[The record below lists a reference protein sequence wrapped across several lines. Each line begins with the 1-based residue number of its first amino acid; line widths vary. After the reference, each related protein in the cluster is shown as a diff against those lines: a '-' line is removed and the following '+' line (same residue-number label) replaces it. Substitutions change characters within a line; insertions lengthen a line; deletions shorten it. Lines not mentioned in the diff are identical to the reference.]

1 MSEGNAQA
9 GNAIRNIRNHLSA
22 DPSAK
27 IVVVTHAGGVKFL
40 LDGALDGNG
49 APFEAAVQELKGKGV
64 DFRVCRFT
72 LERNKID
79 PSKVIPEARWCR
91 PGSPKCPGCSSRKAS
106 PTCVLRDSAQR
117 RSAKSSVC
125 AIPVARSSEEKRSM
139 RAKRVAIAALAAAAL
154 GAPIVFGQSTADEI
168 EKYRQA
174 LQDGN
179 PAELWEARGEGLW
192 KQARG
197 PKKVS
202 FERCDL
208 GLGPGVVKGAYAK
221 LPRYFADADRVMDLE
236 TRLVHCM
243 VVQQGFTPEDAKPQ
257 SVRLGR
263 PQVGHGGA
271 GRLCHVGI
279 EGREDGRADAPR
291 EGAEAYAL
299 GEKMFYFRGGPH
311 DFSCATCHGED
322 NQRIRLQDLPNLTK
336 PEGAQRGYTTWPAY
350 RVSQGEL
357 RTFQWRLYDC
367 FRQQRFPELEFA
379 SEASVALTTF
389 LAKNANG
396 AAFNAPA
403 IKR

>member
-1 MSEGNAQA
+1 
-9 GNAIRNIRNHLSA
+9 
-22 DPSAK
+22 
-27 IVVVTHAGGVKFL
+27 
-40 LDGALDGNG
+40 
-49 APFEAAVQELKGKGV
+49 
-64 DFRVCRFT
+64 
-72 LERNKID
+72 
-79 PSKVIPEARWCR
+79 
-91 PGSPKCPGCSSRKAS
+91 
-106 PTCVLRDSAQR
+106 
-117 RSAKSSVC
+117 
-125 AIPVARSSEEKRSM
+125 M
-139 RAKRVAIAALAAAAL
+139 RAKRVAIAALAAVSYAGLVFAQNAAE
-154 GAPIVFGQSTADEI
+154 EI

-197 PKKVS
+197 PNKVS

-208 GLGPGVVKGAYAK
+208 GQGPGVVKGAYAK

-243 VVQQGFTPEDAKPQ
+243 VAQQGFTPQDAKRNPFG
-257 SVRLGR
+257 SSDRKSDMEALVAYVTSESKGVKMDVPMRHAKER
-263 PQVGHGGA
+263 
-271 GRLCHVGI
+271 
-279 EGREDGRADAPR
+279 
-291 EGAEAYAL
+291 EAYAL
-299 GEKMFYFRGGPH
+299 GEKTFYFRGGTH
-311 DFSCATCHGED
+311 DFSCATCHSED

-379 SEASVALTTF
+379 SDASVALTSF